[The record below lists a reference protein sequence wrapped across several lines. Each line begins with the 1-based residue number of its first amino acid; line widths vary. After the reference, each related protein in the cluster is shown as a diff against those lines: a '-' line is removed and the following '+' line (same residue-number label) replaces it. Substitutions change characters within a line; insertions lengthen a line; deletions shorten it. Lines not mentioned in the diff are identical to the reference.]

1 MKPRVL
7 VLPLAALLIA
17 GLVALRLARE
27 EQRPT
32 SPAAPPLPRR
42 LAPKDFELYDM
53 QNRLVKLERYL
64 GRSRLVIVF
73 FAPQPGADADSRLVR
88 LRNHDT
94 AVKRAGAEVVAITT
108 ARPAEN
114 EHAEARAGRK
124 FPFPIL
130 TDINR
135 NSPLPAAHQQWGLY
149 DEASGKTREALFLVD
164 RAGMVPVRN
173 GFPAPVADPDAAI
186 DALCRGE
193 WPE

>member
-7 VLPLAALLIA
+7 TLPLAALLIA

-53 QNRLVKLERYL
+53 QNRLAKLERYL

-73 FAPQPGADADSRLVR
+73 FAPEPGADADPRLVR
-88 LRNHDT
+88 LRDHYADVT
-94 AVKRAGAEVVAITT
+94 SAGAEVVAITT

-114 EHAEARAGRK
+114 KRAQDRAGRK
-124 FPFPIL
+124 FPFPVL

-135 NSPLPAAHQQWGLY
+135 NSPRPAAHQQWGLY
-149 DEASGKTREALFLVD
+149 DEASGATREALFLVD
-164 RAGMVPVRN
+164 RAGMVAVRN
-173 GFPAPVADPDAAI
+173 GFPAPVADPETAI